1 MDSQNGEQTPVQSLE
16 SYVEP
21 INALLKKILQQGGFA
36 LSFAVHHLPPDTAGE
51 DSPEYVIDFKGAD
64 ADRLLERTGALLEAL
79 EHVVLKS
86 VRLREESL
94 RKFAFDCQDWRRLR
108 IEELKLTAQ
117 VAAERVLESGDPFP
131 LSPMSP
137 RERRIIHLA
146 LRDQPNIRTVSEG
159 VGPERHIVIMP
170 NR

>member
-1 MDSQNGEQTPVQSLE
+1 
-16 SYVEP
+16 
-21 INALLKKILQQGGFA
+21 
-36 LSFAVHHLPPDTAGE
+36 
-51 DSPEYVIDFKGAD
+51 
-64 ADRLLERTGALLEAL
+64 L

-94 RKFAFDCQDWRRLR
+94 RKFAFDSQDWRRLR

-146 LRDQPNIRTVSEG
+146 LRNQPNIRTVSEG

-170 NR
+170 NQ